1 MNQPNGFNQQI
12 RGLTVEEI
20 SAEIGLDEGFVKKY
34 LEGPL
39 KEDVEH
45 EKLYLGDGKYDPF
58 TIDIILIQLEV
69 DKGIDNLVKS
79 LEAVRA
85 AKGRKEN

>member
-1 MNQPNGFNQQI
+1 MENFNSQQI

-20 SAEIGLDEGFVKKY
+20 SAETGLDEGFVKKY

-39 KEDVEH
+39 KEDVEK
-45 EKLYLGDGKYDPF
+45 EKLVLPDGKYDPF
-58 TIDIILIQLEV
+58 TIDMILIQLEV
-69 DKGIDNLVKS
+69 DKGIDNLLKS